1 MIERIDEVLEK
12 EGPSG
17 AVIHEGDV
25 QIVEYADGVL
35 KIRLT
40 GHCSGCPS
48 ARLTTEELIAAEVQ
62 KEIPEVKEVVLVNE
76 ISRSF
81 WISRKLLNH
90 NHGSAGMHMR
100 IGIKYCGGCNPV
112 YNRGRQVKRLQE
124 QYPEHEFDFAAR
136 DMKEMRDR
144 TCCLRLRP
152 GLCVSGWSYTK
163 RKSCF
168 FSRRAELF

>member
-12 EGPSG
+12 KVRPALLS
-17 AVIHEGDV
+17 HEGDV

-76 ISRSF
+76 ISPENRQLF
-81 WISRKLLNH
+81 VD
-90 NHGSAGMHMR
+90 ATA
-100 IGIKYCGGCNPV
+100 PV
-112 YNRGRQVKRLQE
+112 YDEVRTEIGDELVDMAL
-124 QYPEHEFDFAAR
+124 AAQA
-136 DMKEMRDR
+136 
-144 TCCLRLRP
+144 
-152 GLCVSGWSYTK
+152 G
-163 RKSCF
+163 
-168 FSRRAELF
+168 